1 MPEWIEGEYRIS
13 TDKSLLSLDR
23 ICELLDQSYWAN
35 DRPRETVARS
45 VENSLCF
52 GVYHQERQIGFA
64 RVVTD
69 QATIYWIGD
78 VVIDPAYRGR
88 GLGKKLIECI
98 VTDVNLKDLRGILTT
113 RDAHGLY
120 EQYGFKR
127 AKEGLFMRR
136 EPLTR

>member
-1 MPEWIEGEYRIS
+1 MSEWIEGEYRIS

-23 ICELLDQSYWAN
+23 IYELLAQSYWAN

-45 VENSLCF
+45 VENSICF
-52 GVYHQERQIGFA
+52 GVYHRERQIGFA

-78 VVIDPAYRGR
+78 VVIDPAYRGQ

-136 EPLTR
+136 EPLTL